1 LPCALL
7 LELRLE
13 PLEDLILL
21 LDLPCALLL
30 DLGVALLLD
39 LPCALLLELRLEPLE
54 DLILLLD
61 LACALLDLGVTLLL
75 DLSCAP
81 LLDWGGSLLLDLGD
95 LLDEDDS
102 GDSVESGRASTSSLE
117 SGRLSTVSGEALFSM
132 VESAFSVG
140 CSCDMAVSGV
150 ALEVESESQPTMVK
164 SGMTIVATEM
174 ILEIPI

>member
-1 LPCALL
+1 MRSESPSHSIKLPHFITSLESVALLLDLPCALL

-39 LPCALLLELRLEPLE
+39 LPCA
-54 DLILLLD
+54 
-61 LACALLDLGVTLLL
+61 
-75 DLSCAP
+75 P

-117 SGRLSTVSGEALFSM
+117 SGRHSTVSGEALFSM

-150 ALEVESESQPTMVK
+150 ALEVESESQPTIAK
-164 SGMTIVATEM
+164 NGMITAATEM

>member
-1 LPCALL
+1 MRSESPSHSIKLPHFITSLESVALLLDLPCALL

-39 LPCALLLELRLEPLE
+39 LPCALLL
-54 DLILLLD
+54 
-61 LACALLDLGVTLLL
+61 DLGVALLL

-81 LLDWGGSLLLDLGD
+81 LLDWGGSLLLDLDD

-102 GDSVESGRASTSSLE
+102 GDSVESGRVSTSSLE
-117 SGRLSTVSGEALFSM
+117 SGRLSTVSGEAL
-132 VESAFSVG
+132 
-140 CSCDMAVSGV
+140 D
-150 ALEVESESQPTMVK
+150 VESESQPTIAK
-164 SGMTIVATEM
+164 NGMITAATEM

>member
-1 LPCALL
+1 MESSKKYQKPPVSPLAEHPVLICSIPSSPYQVSKCPHVITS
-7 LELRLE
+7 LEMVM
-13 PLEDLILL
+13 LL
-21 LDLPCALLL
+21 LDLGRELLEDFVSLL
-30 DLGVALLLD
+30 DLGVA
-39 LPCALLLELRLEPLE
+39 
-54 DLILLLD
+54 
-61 LACALLDLGVTLLL
+61 LLL

-150 ALEVESESQPTMVK
+150 ALEVEPESQPTMVK

-174 ILEIPI
+174 ILEILI

>member
-1 LPCALL
+1 MRSESPSHSIKLPHFITSLESVALLLDLPCALL

-30 DLGVALLLD
+30 DLVVALLD
-39 LPCALLLELRLEPLE
+39 LSCAL
-54 DLILLLD
+54 
-61 LACALLDLGVTLLL
+61 LLDLGVTLLL

-81 LLDWGGSLLLDLGD
+81 LLDWGGLLLLDLGD

-117 SGRLSTVSGEALFSM
+117 SGRLSN
-132 VESAFSVG
+132 
-140 CSCDMAVSGV
+140 VSGV
-150 ALEVESESQPTMVK
+150 ALDVESESQPTMVK

>member
-1 LPCALL
+1 MVM
-7 LELRLE
+7 
-13 PLEDLILL
+13 LL
-21 LDLPCALLL
+21 LDLGRELLEDFVSLL
-30 DLGVALLLD
+30 DLGVA
-39 LPCALLLELRLEPLE
+39 
-54 DLILLLD
+54 
-61 LACALLDLGVTLLL
+61 LLL

-140 CSCDMAVSGV
+140 CSCDMAVSRV
-150 ALEVESESQPTMVK
+150 ALEVEPESQPTMVK

-174 ILEIPI
+174 ILEILI